1 MDVHVS
7 LRYPRRQTAGNHP
20 VHQSRSYACFG
31 NGQSTPLSDSRRAHF
46 FRSLTPMHVAAINE
60 YRCGND
66 FWPASI
72 IRSLEG
78 RARGASFEW
87 ARDCLCQAFAE
98 LDSAHPYGQWFAALD
113 TDSANLEA
121 TVDTTNSLRHDPLCL
136 AFSWLA
142 HARFHLDANDDLQY
156 ANDLIRVLRIVGDIQ
171 PSDWVEKKIQ
181 SLTVD
186 ENCG

>member
-1 MDVHVS
+1 
-7 LRYPRRQTAGNHP
+7 
-20 VHQSRSYACFG
+20 
-31 NGQSTPLSDSRRAHF
+31 
-46 FRSLTPMHVAAINE
+46 MHAAAIND

-72 IRSLEG
+72 IRSLEN

-87 ARDCLCQAFAE
+87 ARDCLYQTFTE
-98 LDSAHPYGQWFAALD
+98 LNSAHPYRQWFTVLD
-113 TDSANLEA
+113 TDSANLET

-142 HARFHLDANDDLQY
+142 HARFHLDANDHPQY

-171 PSDWVEKKIQ
+171 PRDWVERKIHA
-181 SLTVD
+181 LAVD
-186 ENCG
+186 DQCG